1 MSEPRPVITG
11 HAPAITIT
19 GSPTEEEVAA
29 VIATLCRASVAAGQT
44 GRALQHGDEEALR
57 RWRTARSMA
66 AGYRGPRAWG
76 TSA

>member
-1 MSEPRPVITG
+1 MSEPLPVMTG
-11 HAPAITIT
+11 HAAAITIT

-29 VIATLCRASVAAGQT
+29 VLATLCRASSCAAGQT
-44 GRALQHGDEEALR
+44 GRAQHGGEEALR